1 MNSKSPNDPYAEWY
15 KLTPRERMFTYALER
30 IGSLEARATAE
41 CKEPSCGERD
51 KDGDKVS
58 CSSPNCGEKQM
69 LAGWRRELQFM
80 RDITALVHALERRE
94 LEQKAAADKGG
105 RRR

>member
-1 MNSKSPNDPYAEWY
+1 MNSKSPNDPYAEWH
-15 KLTPRERMFTYALER
+15 KLPPRERMFTYALER

-41 CKEPSCGERD
+41 CKEPTCGTVE
-51 KDGDKVS
+51 DGEKIS

-80 RDITALVHALERRE
+80 RDITALVQWLERRE
-94 LEQKAAADKGG
+94 LELKAAAEKGG